1 MTGITIMK
9 TYSKLSR
16 SALILMVTCLLL
28 FSGYTVS
35 QASSDLQSR
44 RATIKGSAFVRSASD
59 PASLMIERIANLG
72 NEVFVNLYIDGAP
85 VAAIGYGSNYEGL
98 LPPGRHV
105 LAVLATP
112 SPKWPPPWEMTLDVQ
127 SGQTYSFTA
136 EGGYSGNLIL
146 VAPGRPVRAGF
157 YR

>member
-1 MTGITIMK
+1 MK
-9 TYSKLSR
+9 IYSKLSR

-44 RATIKGSAFVRSASD
+44 RPAVKGSAFVQSASR
-59 PASLMIERIANLG
+59 PASLIIQRIANLG
-72 NEVFVNLYIDGAP
+72 NEVYVNLYIDGAP
-85 VAAIGYGSNYEGL
+85 VAAIGYGSSYEGL
-98 LPPGRHV
+98 LPPGRHL

-112 SPKWPPPWEMTLDVQ
+112 SPKWPTPWEMTLDVQ
-127 SGQTYSFTA
+127 SGQTYTFTA
-136 EGGYSGNLIL
+136 DGYSGNLIL
-146 VAPGRPVRAGF
+146 VAPGRPVRPGF

>member
-1 MTGITIMK
+1 MK
-9 TYSKLSR
+9 TYSTLSH

-44 RATIKGSAFVRSASD
+44 PGAVKGFAFGQSANV
-59 PASLMIERIANLG
+59 PARLIIERVANLG
-72 NEVFVNLYIDGAP
+72 NFIYVDLYIDGAW
-85 VAAIGYGSNYEGL
+85 VTAIGYGSNYEGL
-98 LPPGRHV
+98 LRPGRHV

-112 SPKWPPPWEMTLDVQ
+112 SPKWPTPWEMTLDVQ

-146 VAPGRPVRAGF
+146 VAPGGPVRAGF